1 LADLGHIQNLLNSDH
16 AYRARFLKDPV
27 GALGDQGLTLSNEMQ
42 QQLRRMVEQA
52 QCSPQPVPGAAAG
65 PGRTIFV
72 FDSAGPVR
80 SAKGAP
86 LIIFFE

>member
-1 LADLGHIQNLLNSDH
+1 MADLGHIQNLLNSDH

-52 QCSPQPVPGAAAG
+52 QCSPQPVPGARRDPGG
-65 PGRTIFV
+65 PYLFSTRP
-72 FDSAGPVR
+72 DLSGPLRVR
-80 SAKGAP
+80 R
-86 LIIFFE
+86 